1 MKSVGDQIVT
11 SNGKGVIA
19 FVGLTERFGGISYFY
34 SVSYVN
40 SNLID
45 FVKV

>member
-11 SNGKGVIA
+11 SNGI
-19 FVGLTERFGGISYFY
+19 GGISYFY

>member
-1 MKSVGDQIVT
+1 MKSVGDQIAT
-11 SNGKGVIA
+11 SNGNGIIA

-34 SVSYVN
+34 SVSYAN

-45 FVKV
+45 FVKA